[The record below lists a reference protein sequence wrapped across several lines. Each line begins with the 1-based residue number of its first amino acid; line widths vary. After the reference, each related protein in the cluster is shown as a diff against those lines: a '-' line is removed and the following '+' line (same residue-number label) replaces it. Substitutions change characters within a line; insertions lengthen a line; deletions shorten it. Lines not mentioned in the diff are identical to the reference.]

1 MAAATREPAGSNGV
15 TEVVY
20 LLAAS
25 HSGSTLLAMLLG
37 AHPRICTAGELKI
50 TSLGDPQRYLCS
62 CGTRIRECG
71 FWNEVGRRMQNQ
83 GFAFD
88 IAAPGTDFRSA
99 GGALAE
105 RLLKPLHR
113 GPVAEAARDLALAA
127 VPGWR
132 TRLAATQQRNA
143 ALMRTMRELT
153 GKPVVV
159 DSSKVGL
166 RLKYLLRN
174 RALNV
179 RVIRLIRDGRGV
191 ALTYTD
197 PARFADC
204 RDPARREGGA
214 GGDRREERLSMQAAA
229 REWRRSNEEAE
240 HLLAQLPHE
249 RWTTVH
255 YEDLCGSPQATLNRL
270 FAFLGLPAAP
280 VADRFRTVEHHVVG
294 NGMRLDDT
302 AEIALDERWKTA
314 LSPGELNEFDA
325 VAGKLNRAYGYA

>member
-1 MAAATREPAGSNGV
+1 MTD
-15 TEVVY
+15 VVY
-20 LLAAS
+20 ILAAS

-37 AHPRICTAGELKI
+37 AHPQICTAGELKI

-62 CGTRIRECG
+62 CGARIRECR
-71 FWNEVGRRMQNQ
+71 FWTAVSRRMQDA

-88 IAAPGTDFRSA
+88 VAAPGTDFRSA
-99 GGALAE
+99 GGALAKQ
-105 RLLKPLHR
+105 LLKPLHR
-113 GPVAEAARDLALAA
+113 GPLAEAARDLALAA

-132 TRLAATQQRNA
+132 TNLAAIQQRNA
-143 ALMRTMRELT
+143 ALVRTICELT

-174 RALNV
+174 RALNLRVV
-179 RVIRLIRDGRGV
+179 RLLRDGRGV

-204 RDPARREGGA
+204 RDPARREGGI
-214 GGDRREERLSMQAAA
+214 GGDRRGERLAMRAAA
-229 REWRRSNEEAE
+229 HEWRRSNEEAE
-240 HLLAQLPHE
+240 HLLAELPHE
-249 RWTTVH
+249 RWTTVR
-255 YEDLCGSPQATLNRL
+255 YEDLCASPGAIMDRL
-270 FAFLGLPAAP
+270 FAFLGLPAAR

-302 AEIALDERWKTA
+302 PEIALDERWRTVLRAGELKEFEA
-314 LSPGELNEFDA
+314 VAGELN
-325 VAGKLNRAYGYA
+325 RTYGYD